1 MSPGAGCG
9 PAHVINQILHTAHC
23 INAPRNWN
31 TDMYAV
37 IQTGGKQY
45 RVAVGDRLRV
55 ESINAEE
62 NDTVAFSEV
71 LAIGG
76 DDGMQVGS
84 PHLDTT
90 VEAKVLGNGRGKKIQ
105 VIKFKRRKNYRR
117 NRGHRQAFTEVEIT
131 AIGGNTTS
139 AKKPEP
145 AAEPANAPAPAPA
158 AAAAPAPAQDADDLT
173 KINGIGPIIRDQLV
187 ERGITTF
194 AQIAAFSPEDV
205 DRVNEDLS
213 FPGRIERE
221 EWVEQ
226 AKALVDG

>member
-1 MSPGAGCG
+1 
-9 PAHVINQILHTAHC
+9 
-23 INAPRNWN
+23 
-31 TDMYAV
+31 MYAV

-90 VEAKVLGNGRGKKIQ
+90 VEAKVLGNGRGKKIR
-105 VIKFKRRKNYRR
+105 VIKFKRRKNYQR
-117 NRGHRQAFTEVEIT
+117 NIGHRQGFTEVEIT
-131 AIGGNTTS
+131 AIGGNRTS
-139 AKKPEP
+139 AKQSEP
-145 AAEPANAPAPAPA
+145 AAEPAPAPV
-158 AAAAPAPAQDADDLT
+158 AAPADAAAADDLT
-173 KINGIGPIIRDQLV
+173 RINGIGPIIRDQLV

-194 AQIAAFSPEDV
+194 AQIAAFTAEDI

-221 EWVEQ
+221 DWVEQ